1 MGSNTEVDKD
11 DIIEA
16 TADHLPEDSRLMLKE
31 RKQKCDEEDLI
42 AALASIKVDRRG
54 KVTKIKEIDFTST
67 STDAYTKV
75 TPIASDL
82 SSGVTLEQVQKQ
94 LASRDVHWANW
105 LNSKD
110 REWAGQKPKIADEP
124 PSIST
129 VATSEFYV
137 PQPWAASPVS
147 QPQYRCR

>member
-1 MGSNTEVDKD
+1 MPTLL
-11 DIIEA
+11 
-16 TADHLPEDSRLMLKE
+16 LPIS
-31 RKQKCDEEDLI
+31 
-42 AALASIKVDRRG
+42 S
-54 KVTKIKEIDFTST
+54 TTTST
-67 STDAYTKV
+67 SASASIEV
-75 TPIASDL
+75 TPAVSES

-110 REWAGQKPKIADEP
+110 RESAGQKPKIADEP